1 MDRKRPV
8 RPDITIA
15 TLGAMTGF
23 ASATHKANG
32 IYPHFVVVTKV
43 IPGKPTK
50 YIIEAGGSGAHN
62 FAAAKGQT
70 GPYPAPTT
78 GVTAVISPQG

>member
-15 TLGAMTGF
+15 TLGAVTGF

-43 IPGKPTK
+43 IP
-50 YIIEAGGSGAHN
+50 
-62 FAAAKGQT
+62 AAKGQT